1 MARWHFPYSA
11 GESGCWKQT
20 AVLLQMIPPIRFF
33 FFYQKRSQRRR
44 NSIVAASFFHPLLKK
59 RDQPKRNARRGLQ
72 LKKYVGKNGKNWWP
86 IHFFLS
92 IKSALVKKVI
102 FCFSFEKYTNMN
114 ENLTFCYFFSEFIRA
129 LELESKS
136 KSKSIILFFK
146 YTPRPRCS
154 C

>member
-1 MARWHFPYSA
+1 MARWHFPYSV

-33 FFYQKRSQRRR
+33 FLFYQKRSQRRR

-86 IHFFLS
+86 I
-92 IKSALVKKVI
+92 
-102 FCFSFEKYTNMN
+102 
-114 ENLTFCYFFSEFIRA
+114 YFFSVYQIGFGEKSYILLLFWKSTQIWTKTWLFA
-129 LELESKS
+129 TFLVNLSKH
-136 KSKSIILFFK
+136 
-146 YTPRPRCS
+146 
-154 C
+154 